1 VEGENALWKEVLV
14 EKYGQK
20 ATDLLV
26 RRSTWPRFASRWW
39 KDLVNLEG
47 GVGQNLFNTEVM
59 RKVDNGTNTSF
70 WRVAWRGVIHCWISK
85 TFLYGK

>member
-1 VEGENALWKEVLV
+1 MEMEVSARENAFWKEVLV

-26 RRSTWPRFASRWW
+26 RFDTWPRYASRWW

-47 GVGQNLFNTEVM
+47 GVGQNWFNTEMM
-59 RKVDNGTNTSF
+59 RKVGN
-70 WRVAWRGVIHCWISK
+70 K
-85 TFLYGK
+85 YEFLECGMERCRS

>member
-1 VEGENALWKEVLV
+1 MEGENALWKEVLV

-47 GVGQNLFNTEVM
+47 EGGVKIGLT
-59 RKVDNGTNTSF
+59 R
-70 WRVAWRGVIHCWISK
+70 R
-85 TFLYGK
+85 